1 MSANGQSLF
10 KSSTQSFYENQL
22 SSRLNAEIDFKT
34 LFARI
39 DAIQGLTGAGVVYID
54 SKFNIVELRK
64 FEAICQIN
72 PIKIIL
78 REPPAQMNQS
88 SFAAHLKGSQGNIR
102 ESRLVSEVAG
112 TVLSCGAAVI
122 GWTVVLGSSAA
133 VPLTGGTSAAITYLA
148 VGASAASSAQCF
160 NGMVRTYGEIKDP
173 ELNNYLDTQEW
184 YTNASTAL
192 DLVSLAGAGAAAVAT
207 IKTIKVM
214 QLSTTKSTIEILKG
228 LSRPERKRVNQE
240 IARLNLPGASSR
252 LIKSLNRK
260 GLIKKYSGIQITNS
274 FRLQLKDAIGASL
287 SFSGSALSGT
297 IKTLAVGVYEEV
309 SD

>member
-148 VGASAASSAQCF
+148 VGASAASSAQCL
-160 NGMVRTYGEIKDP
+160 NGLYRSLNEVNNP
-173 ELNNYLDTQEW
+173 EMNDYLDSQEW
-184 YTNASTAL
+184 YTNTATAI
-192 DLVSLAGAGAAAVAT
+192 DLVSLAGAGAASVAT
-207 IKTIKVM
+207 IKTIKM
-214 QLSTTKSTIEILKG
+214 MKLSTSKSSIEILKG
-228 LSRPERKRVNQE
+228 LSRPERRRLNQE
-240 IARLNLPGASSR
+240 IARLNIPGASGR
-252 LIKSLNRK
+252 LIKSLSRK
-260 GLIKKYSGIQITNS
+260 GVVKKYTGIQITDA
-274 FRLQLKDAIGASL
+274 FRLQLRDAVGASL
-287 SFSGSALSGT
+287 SFTGSAMSGT
-297 IKTLAVGVYEEV
+297 IKTLAVGIYEEV
-309 SD
+309 MD

>member
-39 DAIQGLTGAGVVYID
+39 DVIQGLTGAGVVYID